1 MRRHF
6 GQLLCY
12 LVPGLW
18 LSGQFLLP
26 SPSLF
31 FPCFVPLARNLETL
45 STEANFYFCFVLCL
59 QQRLKMDI
67 GALAS
72 LKETFEDPTN
82 GFPAKLAH
90 PRNGRKHSFG
100 RIHFAGK
107 AVVFLAAA
115 FGGVVKCRL
124 FSQVLFVLNRSLFF
138 QKSENLLLVKI
149 SKHFTLEKIWKLA
162 CLSHV
167 LSTTSYGL
175 LRPPSSKD
183 SVQPGEVEETPK
195 SKRKRCFFLNNFRF
209 SKN

>member
-45 STEANFYFCFVLCL
+45 STEANFYFCFVLRL

-72 LKETFEDPTN
+72 LKATFEDATN

-107 AVVFLAAA
+107 AVVFLSAVFWWRRKMSA
-115 FGGVVKCRL
+115 V
-124 FSQVLFVLNRSLFF
+124 FSGFVCAKSEFVLS
-138 QKSENLLLVKI
+138 KI
-149 SKHFTLEKIWKLA
+149 GK
-162 CLSHV
+162 
-167 LSTTSYGL
+167 
-175 LRPPSSKD
+175 PP
-183 SVQPGEVEETPK
+183 P
-195 SKRKRCFFLNNFRF
+195 C
-209 SKN
+209 